1 MARKKQSGGRKLEG
15 WKAKSWFKV
24 FAPDFLGKQSIGEII
39 SSNPENV
46 PGRVLTVSLGELIQ
60 DYSKQNVRASFRI
73 MNVAGDAAYTQF
85 NGHEMTKEFIRAM
98 VKKRAS
104 RIDST
109 ITITPLGSARELQ
122 VTITAFTINR
132 ARLSQVHEIRAM
144 MVKVVEDYA
153 KEADFESFV
162 SAMLKG
168 DLSKKMF
175 EACKPIFPIRRIE
188 IIKSESV
195 SSAADRAA
203 ALIR

>member
-1 MARKKQSGGRKLEG
+1 MARKKQSGGRKVEG
-15 WKAKSWFKV
+15 WKAKNWYKV
-24 FAPDFLGKQSIGEII
+24 HAPEFLGKQFIGEII

-60 DYSKQNVRASFRI
+60 DYSKQNVRASFKI
-73 MNVAGDAAYTQF
+73 MTIAGDAAYTQF
-85 NGHEMTKEFIRAM
+85 NGHEMTKEFVRAM

-104 RIDST
+104 RVDST
-109 ITITPLGSARELQ
+109 ITVTPLGSTRELQ
-122 VTITAFTINR
+122 VTITAFTINH
-132 ARLSQVHEIRAM
+132 ARLSQVQELRAK
-144 MVKVVEDYA
+144 MVKVVEDSA
-153 KEADFESFV
+153 KESDFESFV

-168 DLSKKMF
+168 ELSKKMF
-175 EACKPIFPIRRIE
+175 AECKPIFPVRRIE

>member
-144 MVKVVEDYA
+144 MVKVVEDYT

>member
-109 ITITPLGSARELQ
+109 ITITPLGSGRELQ

>member
-15 WKAKSWFKV
+15 WKAKSWIKV
-24 FAPDFLGKQSIGEII
+24 YAPEFLGKQFIGEII
-39 SSNPENV
+39 SSNPENI
-46 PGRVLTVSLGELIQ
+46 PDRVMTVSLGELIQ
-60 DYSKQNVRASFRI
+60 DYSKQNVRTSFRI
-73 MNVAGDAAYTQF
+73 MNVGGDAAYTQF
-85 NGHEMTKEFIRAM
+85 NGHEMTKEFVRAM

-109 ITITPLGSARELQ
+109 ISVTPLGSARELQ
-122 VTITAFTINR
+122 VTITAFTINH
-132 ARLSQVHEIRAM
+132 ARLTQVHEIRAM

-153 KEADFESFV
+153 KEADFETFV

-195 SSAADRAA
+195 SSAAARSAA
-203 ALIR
+203 

>member
-15 WKAKSWFKV
+15 WKAKSWIKV
-24 FAPDFLGKQSIGEII
+24 YAPEFLGKQFIGEII
-39 SSNPENV
+39 SSNPENI
-46 PGRVLTVSLGELIQ
+46 PGRVMTVSLGELIQ
-60 DYSKQNVRASFRI
+60 DYSKQNVRTSFKI
-73 MNVAGDAAYTQF
+73 MNVGGDAAYTQF
-85 NGHEMTKEFIRAM
+85 NGHEMTKEFVRAM

-109 ITITPLGSARELQ
+109 ITITPLGSDRELQ

-144 MVKVVEDYA
+144 MVKVVEDAA
-153 KEADFESFV
+153 KEADFETFV
-162 SAMLKG
+162 STMLKG

-195 SSAADRAA
+195 SSAAARSA